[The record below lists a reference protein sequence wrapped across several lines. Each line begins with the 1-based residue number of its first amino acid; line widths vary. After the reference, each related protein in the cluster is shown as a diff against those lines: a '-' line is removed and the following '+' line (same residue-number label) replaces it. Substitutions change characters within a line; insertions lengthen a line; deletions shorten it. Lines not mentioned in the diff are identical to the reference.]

1 MINMRNRKKDKKQK
15 EKIKGKM
22 DGGWLTVEKMNRKGI
37 KKEVRQA
44 TERPKAALLRVVLCC
59 CRQIGLRYFCVG
71 VGNVGG
77 ELSGGEG
84 FTGGVLPGAGE
95 GILCS
100 DEFEG
105 GAGGETSEGGTATK
119 HIDHISYI

>member
-1 MINMRNRKKDKKQK
+1 
-15 EKIKGKM
+15 M

-44 TERPKAALLRVVLCC
+44 TERPLAALLRVVLCC

-71 VGNVGG
+71 VGNVRGK
-77 ELSGGEG
+77 LSGGEG
-84 FTGGVLPGAGE
+84 FAGGVLPGAGE
-95 GILCS
+95 IVIRV

-105 GAGGETSEGGTATK
+105 GAGGQAGEGGAVIEYVA
-119 HIDHISYI
+119 HIRHILCI

>member
-1 MINMRNRKKDKKQK
+1 MRNRKKDKKQE

-44 TERPKAALLRVVLCC
+44 TERPLAALLRVVLCC

-71 VGNVGG
+71 VGNVRGK
-77 ELSGGEG
+77 LSGGEG
-84 FTGGVLPGAGE
+84 FAGGVLPGAGE
-95 GILCS
+95 IVIRT

-105 GAGGETSEGGTATK
+105 GASGDAGEARTKIEHIK
-119 HIDHISYI
+119 HICYL

>member
-1 MINMRNRKKDKKQK
+1 
-15 EKIKGKM
+15 M

-44 TERPKAALLRVVLCC
+44 TERPLAALLRVVLCC

-71 VGNVGG
+71 VGNVRGK
-77 ELSGGEG
+77 LSGGEG
-84 FTGGVLPGAGE
+84 LAGGVLPGTGKSIAR
-95 GILCS
+95 S

-105 GAGGETSEGGTATK
+105 GAGGKTGEGGAFTE
-119 HIDHISYI
+119 HIPHTRHLLRIQRR